1 MNKERFSDVRRSEQE
16 LSLAMHEQADQILVH
31 QCVVRRFKKGQP
43 EAFQALKGIRLDIQA
58 ALDLDPMS
66 YFPATRP
73 GWLDARFAL
82 LDVMHLFDDPSGRRA
97 LRRAA
102 ELELDEAFQI
112 SELAPLLLLT
122 ESSSVKVL
130 RLLVQHLEMVQ
141 KLQTQFRFFDIY
153 GVLAMSV
160 HVEASELVKRYY
172 VEYSRVRNGT
182 DDSPYS
188 GLLPPELRWL
198 SLLGGTQASNDVEL
212 LLGTGITSA
221 FFVSDA
227 LEIFDDELNSVVM
240 NGIRRENGLYLRVRL
255 DDVAPHQ
262 IDSALAYLRSAL
274 LGKARDKG
282 IMRARY
288 AGHSFES
295 SHFVRSMRRP
305 LYFDIKRP
313 GHLGLLLGLMCWDRI
328 DVLSSRVEEVCREVI
343 EEVAGFS
350 RAEKLVGQHYGE
362 ETMRKNYK
370 KIASAIGA
378 GKKKTGLLD
387 LFLTGS
393 ATGLDSR
400 NP

>member
-1 MNKERFSDVRRSEQE
+1 MNKERILDMRRSEE
-16 LSLAMHEQADQILVH
+16 KLSLAMREQADQLLVH
-31 QCVVRRFKKGQP
+31 QCVVRRFKKSQP
-43 EAFQALKGIRLDIQA
+43 EAFAALRSMRLEIQA
-58 ALDLDPMS
+58 ALELHPAS

-73 GWLDARFAL
+73 GRLDASVAL
-82 LDVMHLFDDPSGRRA
+82 LNVMHLFNDSSGRKA

-102 ELELDEAFQI
+102 ELEPDEAFQI
-112 SELAPLLLLT
+112 SELEPLLQLT
-122 ESSSVKVL
+122 EDSSVKVL

-182 DDSPYS
+182 DESPYS

-198 SLLGGTQASNDVEL
+198 SLLGGTRASKDVEL

-221 FFVSDA
+221 VFVSDA

-240 NGIRRENGLYLRVRL
+240 NGIHMKNGLYLRVRL

-274 LGKARDKG
+274 LGKARDRG
-282 IMRARY
+282 IMRAVY

-295 SHFVRSMRRP
+295 SHFVRGMRRP
-305 LYFDIKRP
+305 LYFDVKRS

-328 DVLSSRVEEVCREVI
+328 DVSNSRVEDAYREVI
-343 EEVAGFS
+343 EEVARFS
-350 RAEKLVGQHYGE
+350 RAEKLAGQHYGE
-362 ETMRKNYK
+362 ETARKNYK
-370 KIASAIGA
+370 KITSAIGL
-378 GKKKTGLLD
+378 GKKKNGLLD

-393 ATGLDSR
+393 ATGLDS
-400 NP
+400 